1 MSRLQDRRTSERRR
15 DETYDAEITQ
25 HSPDSPTLTP
35 DAIWRQTPRSERTRR
50 LTRLLANLVG
60 AGGATFFAWA
70 GLQHYQRTHSFV
82 GAAFFAEQLWIVVAY
97 LVRRPAATVSPRAGD
112 WLLAFGGTF
121 GGVLLRPSGAHSHA
135 GVVAGLDVQLLGLVI
150 CVVSFAALGRS
161 FGFAAANRGLKQRGP
176 YAIVR
181 HPIYASYF
189 LLLLGYVLQ
198 SFSWR
203 NVVVMVFVCS
213 CDVGRAFAEERFLT
227 TSAHYAQYR
236 YRVRWRLLP
245 GVW

>member
-1 MSRLQDRRTSERRR
+1 MSRLDDRKVSKPRHDATR
-15 DETYDAEITQ
+15 DARNA
-25 HSPDSPTLTP
+25 HGSLGPAALTP
-35 DAIWRQTPRSERTRR
+35 GTTWRQTPRSERTRR
-50 LTRLLANLVG
+50 LTRHLANLVG

-97 LVRRPAATVSPRAGD
+97 LVRRPAATVSPRASD

-121 GGVLLRPSGAHSHA
+121 GGVMLRPSGVHSHL
-135 GVVAGLDVQLLGLVI
+135 GVVAGLDVQLLGLGI
-150 CVVSFAALGRS
+150 CVASFVALGRS
-161 FGFAAANRGLKQRGP
+161 FGFAAADRGLKQRGP

-181 HPIYASYF
+181 HPIYASYV

-198 SFSWR
+198 SFSLR
-203 NVVVMVFVCS
+203 NVVVMMFVCG
-213 CDVGRAFAEERFLT
+213 CDVGRALAEERFLT
-227 TSAHYAQYR
+227 TSTLYAEYR
-236 YRVRWRLLP
+236 SRVRWRLLP